1 MNQIDK
7 KYYLLVN
14 RLATSVA
21 YKVGNISYQEDLA
34 NEFCADLLDGRF
46 DEKQPGNGLIKR
58 IMLTY
63 FDRWTRI
70 RVSVD
75 RIREY
80 LRYASRIPC
89 PPSDFFE
96 LKEIWE
102 IASEA
107 QKTSLFILL
116 TEGNFISAG
125 TTKINGKRYINNMYK
140 LRKKIRKLNEYNS
153 HSSSER

>member
-1 MNQIDK
+1 MIHKIDK
-7 KYYLLVN
+7 EYYLLIN
-14 RLATSVA
+14 RLASSVA
-21 YKVGNISYQEDLA
+21 YKVGNISYKEDLA
-34 NEFCADLLDGRF
+34 NEFCADLLEGKF

-70 RVSVD
+70 RVSVY

-80 LRYASRIPC
+80 LKYASRTPC

-116 TEGNFISAG
+116 TEGKFISTG
-125 TTKINGKRYINNMYK
+125 TKIEGIRYIHNMCK
-140 LRKKIRKLNEYNS
+140 LRKKIRKLNEYYSN
-153 HSSSER
+153 SSSER